1 MENSHRMLLL
11 REIAK
16 HFPYGLKCR
25 LDLDGYLEWNTEY
38 KDKVEKA
45 CRLRPELYKN
55 MKSRA
60 YTIYGIMGER
70 VSLLELDGCDE
81 YLVPVE
87 FVKPYL
93 YSMKSPNSPLAR
105 LSETSSMDM
114 SGTGSLASFLLSMVS
129 QNELH
134 RVLNMM
140 SEGFDWMYAKHID
153 NANLLEMD
161 LAIEVGPDGFPY
173 LDTSVKV
180 DASENSVVFK
190 DGSVHIT
197 VDGKTFKLSERQLG
211 TVNRMLDAARQSNVG
226 SAWIDGDGSLHV
238 LMKSPYADDAGLDG
252 EM

>member
-1 MENSHRMLLL
+1 MLLL

-16 HFPYGLKCR
+16 HFSYGLKCK
-25 LDLDGYLEWNTEY
+25 LDLDGYLEWNKEY
-38 KDKVEKA
+38 KDKVVEA
-45 CRLRPELYKN
+45 CRLRPELYEN

-60 YTIYGIMGER
+60 YTIYGIIGER

-93 YSMKSPNSPLAR
+93 YSLKSPNSPLAR
-105 LSETSSMDM
+105 LSETCIMDV
-114 SGTGSLASFLLSMVS
+114 SGTGSLTSFILSMIS

-134 RVLNMM
+134 RILGML
-140 SEGFDWMYAKHID
+140 SSAFDWMYAKHID
-153 NANLLEMD
+153 NTNLLEMD
-161 LAIEVGPDGFPY
+161 LAIEVGDNGFPY
-173 LDTSVKV
+173 ADTSVKE
-180 DASENSVVFK
+180 DARENSVVFR

-197 VDGKTFKLSERQLG
+197 VDGTTFKLTERQFG

-226 SAWIDGDGSLHV
+226 SAWIDSDDSLHV

-252 EM
+252 EL

>member
-1 MENSHRMLLL
+1 MEDSHKKLLL
-11 REIAK
+11 REIAR
-16 HFPYGLKCR
+16 HFPYGLKCKF
-25 LDLDGYLEWNTEY
+25 DLDGYLEWNKEY
-38 KDKVEKA
+38 KDKVVEA
-45 CRLRPELYKN
+45 CRLRPELYDR

-105 LSETSSMDM
+105 LNEVSSRDV
-114 SGTGSLASFLLSMVS
+114 SGTGSLTNFILSMIS

-134 RVLNMM
+134 RVLNIM
-140 SEGFDWMYAKHID
+140 SEGFNWMCGKHID
-153 NANLLEMD
+153 SANLLEMN

-173 LDTSVKV
+173 ADASVKE
-180 DASENSVVFK
+180 DAKENSVVFR

-197 VDGKTFKLSERQLG
+197 VDGTTFKLSERQLG
-211 TVNRMLDAARQSNVG
+211 TVSRMLDAARQSNVG
-226 SAWIDGDGSLHV
+226 SAWIDSDDSLHV
-238 LMKSPYADDAGLDG
+238 LMKSPYVDAGLDG

>member
-1 MENSHRMLLL
+1 MLLL

-25 LDLDGYLEWNTEY
+25 LDLDGYMEWNMEY

-45 CRLRPELYKN
+45 CRLRPELYEN

-114 SGTGSLASFLLSMVS
+114 SGTGSLTNFLLSMIS

-134 RVLNMM
+134 KVLNMM

-173 LDTSVKV
+173 ADASVKE
-180 DASENSVVFK
+180 DANENSVVFR

-197 VDGKTFKLSERQLG
+197 VDGTTFNLTEKQLG
-211 TVNRMLDAARQSNVG
+211 TVNRMLEAARQSNVG
-226 SAWIDGDGSLHV
+226 SAWIDSDDSLHV
-238 LMKSPYADDAGLDG
+238 LMKSS
-252 EM
+252 MCR

>member
-1 MENSHRMLLL
+1 MLLL

-16 HFPYGLKCR
+16 HFMYGLKCR
-25 LDLDGYLEWNTEY
+25 LDLDGYMEWNEEY

-45 CRLRPELYKN
+45 CRLRPELYEN

-60 YTIYGIMGER
+60 YTINGIMGER

-93 YSMKSPNSPLAR
+93 YSLKSPNSPLAR
-105 LSETSSMDM
+105 LSETSSMDV
-114 SGTGSLASFLLSMVS
+114 SGNGTLANFILSMIS

-134 RVLNMM
+134 KVLNAV

-153 NANLLEMD
+153 NANLLDMD

-173 LDTSVKV
+173 ADTSVKE
-180 DASENSVVFK
+180 DARENSVVFR

-197 VDGKTFKLSERQLG
+197 VDGTTFKLSEKQLG
-211 TVNRMLDAARQSNVG
+211 TVNRMLDAARQSNIG
-226 SAWIDGDGSLHV
+226 SAWIDSDGSLHV
-238 LMKSPYADDAGLDG
+238 LMISPYADNAGLDG

>member
-1 MENSHRMLLL
+1 MEDSHKKLLL
-11 REIAK
+11 REIAR
-16 HFPYGLKCR
+16 HFPYGLKCK
-25 LDLDGYLEWNTEY
+25 LDLDGYLEWNKEY
-38 KDKVEKA
+38 KDKVVEA
-45 CRLRPELYKN
+45 CRLRPELYDR

-105 LSETSSMDM
+105 LNEVSSMDM
-114 SGTGSLASFLLSMVS
+114 SGNGSLTNFLLSMIS

-134 RVLNMM
+134 RVLNAM
-140 SEGFDWMYAKHID
+140 SEGFNWMCGKHID
-153 NANLLEMD
+153 NANLLEMN

-173 LDTSVKV
+173 ADTSLKE
-180 DASENSVVFK
+180 DANQNSVVFR

-197 VDGKTFKLSERQLG
+197 VDGTTFKLSERQLG

-226 SAWIDGDGSLHV
+226 SAWIDSDDSLHV
-238 LMKSPYADDAGLDG
+238 LMASPYADAGLDC